1 MAKSKS
7 KKPGKARTTE
17 PVVSAGTP
25 KKKSILRGVRKHLRQ
40 LQRQLSDAARQE
52 SKRLRRL
59 ERATFRRQMLQAA
72 LEELRGE
79 TAVAVAPPAVE
90 APASAVT
97 ATPAAKSRPAA
108 KAKAPA
114 TPRPAAKPRV
124 AARPRPA
131 AKATAPA
138 APRLSAKPSPA
149 AKPRPAA
156 VRTRTTRA
164 ATASA
169 KAAPKATPESPA
181 AQKAT
186 D

>member
-7 KKPGKARTTE
+7 KKPGKARNTE

-52 SKRLRRL
+52 RKRLRKL

-79 TAVAVAPPAVE
+79 TAVAVAPAAVE

-108 KAKAPA
+108 KA
-114 TPRPAAKPRV
+114 T
-124 AARPRPA
+124 
-131 AKATAPA
+131 TPA
-138 APRLSAKPSPA
+138 APRLSAKPSPT

-164 ATASA
+164 TTASA
-169 KAAPKATPESPA
+169 KAAPKATPESP
-181 AQKAT
+181 T
-186 D
+186 T

>member
-1 MAKSKS
+1 MAKGKS
-7 KKPGKARTTE
+7 KKPTKSRAVAPVSVAKRTKTAA
-17 PVVSAGTP
+17 S
-25 KKKSILRGVRKHLRQ
+25 RGVRKHLRQ
-40 LQRQLSDAARQE
+40 LERQLSDAARQE
-52 SKRLRRL
+52 RKRLRKL

-79 TAVAVAPPAVE
+79 TIVVVPTAVE
-90 APASAVT
+90 SPASAV
-97 ATPAAKSRPAA
+97 AVDPVAKARPAA
-108 KAKAPA
+108 
-114 TPRPAAKPRV
+114 R
-124 AARPRPA
+124 
-131 AKATAPA
+131 ATAPA
-138 APRLSAKPSPA
+138 KPRPTTSAAVTAKPRPTAKPRTAAGPRPA

-164 ATASA
+164 TTASA